1 MKRVVVAPMRWESKA
16 VRRAVG
22 GLQRVDAPFPAW
34 RGDTLTLI
42 ECGVGPERAAR
53 VTSWL
58 DSTPK
63 SPPLPAGGDL
73 ELWLVGVAGGLAE
86 GLETGDALLA
96 DSVIAGGERLP
107 CEADAELRA
116 RLGEG
121 VRVGPVLSSARAL
134 IPPEEKR
141 AAAARTGAL
150 AVEMEAAPLARW
162 AAGRGVRFVHLRVI
176 LDPVGIPVYGA
187 EETGDGRGHFC
198 RLIVPL
204 YLAHPRALRAMLD
217 LRGRA
222 MVALDALADLLARAL
237 AD

>member
-1 MKRVVVAPMRWESKA
+1 MKRIVVAPMRWESKA
-16 VRRAVG
+16 VRHAIG
-22 GLQRVDAPFPAW
+22 GLQRITAPFPAW
-34 RGDTLTLI
+34 RGNALTLV

-53 VTSWL
+53 ITSWL
-58 DSTPK
+58 GEVD
-63 SPPLPAGGDL
+63 
-73 ELWLVGVAGGLAE
+73 EVWLVGVAGGLVE
-86 GLETGDALLA
+86 GLETGDVLLA
-96 DSVIAGGERLP
+96 DSIIAGSERLP
-107 CEADAELRA
+107 CEAGAELRA

-121 VRVGPVLSSARAL
+121 VRVGPLLSSARAL

-176 LDPVGIPVYGA
+176 LDPVDSTLYGT
-187 EETGDGRGHFC
+187 EEAGDGRGRF
-198 RLIVPL
+198 RPLIGSF

-217 LRGRA
+217 LHARMR
-222 MVALDALADLLARAL
+222 VALGALSALLARAL